1 MSTKRF
7 RVRYAIVDVV
17 LYDGSEASI
26 RRIMKM
32 LGPAA
37 QVMGPATI
45 GDTLFIDGIE
55 AKPSDVIVREKNGR
69 YWVFEAHVFE
79 AIYER
84 DSADVGRGSLP
95 GVVVPV

>member
-7 RVRYAIVDVV
+7 RVRYAIVDGV
-17 LYDGSEASI
+17 LRGDSEA
-26 RRIMKM
+26 RPGRNRKG
-32 LGPAA
+32 LGPPAR
-37 QVMGPATI
+37 VMGPATI